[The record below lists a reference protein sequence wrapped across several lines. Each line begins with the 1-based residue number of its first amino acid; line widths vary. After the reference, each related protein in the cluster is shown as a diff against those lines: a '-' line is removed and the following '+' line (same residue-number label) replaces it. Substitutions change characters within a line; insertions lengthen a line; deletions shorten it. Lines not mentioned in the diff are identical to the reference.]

1 MLIGLGLGPG
11 NPELLTLR
19 AVRLLK
25 EADAVFVPGR
35 IAADLVAPYREAVVL
50 NFPMTDDEA
59 RIRECLKEN
68 ADTIAPAARNGC
80 AVFGILGDPNFFS
93 TFSRLCEIIADKY
106 PDIEYRTEPGI
117 SSITAF
123 AAAAGLS
130 LSGGFTVSD
139 GAEPDARIILK
150 VRKPKEKV
158 AELRKAGYRE
168 FVLVERMF
176 FSDMKVYRGDDLP
189 EKSDYLSVMY
199 ARR

>member
-35 IAADLVAPYREAVVL
+35 IAANLVAPYRDAIVL

-68 ADTIAPAARNGC
+68 ADAIAPAARTGC

-93 TFSRLCEIIADKY
+93 TFSRLCEIIAEKY

-139 GAEPDARIILK
+139 GAEPDARILLK

-176 FSDMKVYRGDDLP
+176 FSDMKIYHGDDLP
-189 EKSDYLSVMY
+189 ERSDYLSVLY

>member
-35 IAADLVAPYREAVVL
+35 IAADLVAPYRNAVIL

-93 TFSRLCEIIADKY
+93 TFSRLCEIIAEKY
-106 PDIEYRTEPGI
+106 PDIECRTCLLYTSP
-117 SSITAF
+117 SPR
-123 AAAAGLS
+123 
-130 LSGGFTVSD
+130 D
-139 GAEPDARIILK
+139 
-150 VRKPKEKV
+150 
-158 AELRKAGYRE
+158 
-168 FVLVERMF
+168 
-176 FSDMKVYRGDDLP
+176 
-189 EKSDYLSVMY
+189 
-199 ARR
+199 

>member
-35 IAADLVAPYREAVVL
+35 IAADLVAPYRDAVVL

-93 TFSRLCEIIADKY
+93 TFSRLCEIIAEKY

-150 VRKPKEKV
+150 IRKPKEKV
-158 AELRKAGYRE
+158 AELRKAGYRD